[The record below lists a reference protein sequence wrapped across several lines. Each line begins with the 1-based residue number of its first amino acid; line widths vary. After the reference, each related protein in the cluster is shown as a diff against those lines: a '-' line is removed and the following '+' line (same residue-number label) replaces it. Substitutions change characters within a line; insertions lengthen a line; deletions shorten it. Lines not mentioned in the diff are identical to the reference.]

1 MDKLRPCSACGHPVA
16 RSAKKCPKCGE
27 IRPWPFNAAEN
38 IWRLSIIGVL
48 FAAMPIAAL
57 LASGG
62 DGSFGEALFAYVV
75 VVVVGLILVRK
86 AIARFSER
94 QRSAGRHR

>member
-1 MDKLRPCSACGHPVA
+1 MDKLRPCRVCGHSIAP
-16 RSAKKCPKCGE
+16 SAETCPRCGAT
-27 IRPWPFNAAEN
+27 RPWPLKGSE
-38 IWRLSIIGVL
+38 IVWRLSIPGILVAVL
-48 FAAMPIAAL
+48 PVAAI

-86 AIARFSER
+86 VIARFSAKR
-94 QRSAGRHR
+94 

>member
-1 MDKLRPCSACGHPVA
+1 VLPVA
-16 RSAKKCPKCGE
+16 A
-27 IRPWPFNAAEN
+27 I
-38 IWRLSIIGVL
+38 
-48 FAAMPIAAL
+48 

-86 AIARFSER
+86 VIARFSAKR
-94 QRSAGRHR
+94 